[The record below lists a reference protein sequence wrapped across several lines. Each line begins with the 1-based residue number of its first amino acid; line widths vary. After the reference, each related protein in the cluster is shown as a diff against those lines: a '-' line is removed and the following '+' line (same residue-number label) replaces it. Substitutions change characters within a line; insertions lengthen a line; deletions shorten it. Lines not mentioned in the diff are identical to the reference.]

1 MSLKALARAVLDRNQ
16 QGNSPETSWRK
27 QGNFGGVKPA
37 KKFPLKLT
45 YVACMDCANLDGD
58 YCKAWN
64 DYPTAVEY
72 ECRLCKK
79 FVRREL

>member
-1 MSLKALARAVLDRNQ
+1 MGLKALAHAVLERNQ
-16 QGNSPETSWRK
+16 VGNSPETTRQFS
-27 QGNFGGVKPA
+27 GNFGGAKPV

-45 YVACMDCANLDGD
+45 YVACMNCANLDGD

>member
-1 MSLKALARAVLDRNQ
+1 MSLKALARAVLERNNV
-16 QGNSPETSWRK
+16 GNTQETTR
-27 QGNFGGVKPA
+27 QFHGNFGVQKEA

>member
-16 QGNSPETSWRK
+16 QGNSQETTW
-27 QGNFGGVKPA
+27 QIHGNFGAQKEA

-45 YVACMDCANLDGD
+45 YVACMNCANLDGD

-64 DYPTAVEY
+64 DYPTAIEY